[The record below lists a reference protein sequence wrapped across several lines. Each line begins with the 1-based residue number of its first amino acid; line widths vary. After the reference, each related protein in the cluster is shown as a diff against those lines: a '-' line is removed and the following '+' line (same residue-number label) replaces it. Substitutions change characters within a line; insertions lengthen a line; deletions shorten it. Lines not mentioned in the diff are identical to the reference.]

1 MLDYSG
7 SSDVFLMT
15 EELSELFHEVVQN
28 VPLNEA
34 AFLRFLKSRG
44 VSVFGAAQGDPGR
57 FYDMEWLGADG
68 EDFNGAPLFHPFRIY
83 PVLQILRA
91 CRINVAQSASINRS
105 RVLDLLGEVVQR
117 LPAIDEIGLFARSA
131 NSIVNLPILLEPL
144 YWPRISGRCA
154 FRGFDEPHYWECLK
168 KYRHQTLDL
177 VARLCPDEWEE
188 IHKIL
193 RFQAAE
199 LDENQDLYLL
209 LRVSP
214 WSKRERVKG
223 NISGAMWLR
232 HIAETIRLAFEEV
245 YGVEWSEEDNAFGV
259 WMKGARAQRYGS
271 ERPLDNPLLAKPHLA
286 FEFGLHTGSVVRWYV
301 EGETEYGAIR
311 EIIPGAA
318 DGGIEIVNLKGGL
331 EKRRNV
337 PLKLS
342 DHLEQDM
349 ELKRFSVI
357 SIDGDEPD
365 AVRFVRKQ
373 VENNKVIGFVSIH
386 EPDFEFANF
395 SLPELVEI
403 AARFEESKGFP
414 GDCLRQG
421 DWSGVASGADFEKR
435 YSKLSLSRSSL
446 KGVGWG
452 GALAS
457 YAIENPELNGV
468 KRELMTSIDMA
479 MRCLVTRYDYHKSGW
494 IIDPVTFSL
503 VEASHRL

>member
-7 SSDVFLMT
+7 SSDVFSAM
-15 EELSELFHEVVQN
+15 EELSELFHEIVQN
-28 VPLNEA
+28 APLNEA

-44 VSVFGAAQGDPGR
+44 VSVFGGSQGDPGR
-57 FYDMEWLGADG
+57 FYDMGWLRADG
-68 EDFNGAPLFHPFRIY
+68 EDYNGAPLFHPFRIY

-105 RVLDLLGEVVQR
+105 RILDLLGELVQR
-117 LPAIDEIGLFARSA
+117 LPEIDEIKSFARSA
-131 NSIVNLPILLEPL
+131 NSIVDVPILLDPL
-144 YWPRISGRCA
+144 YWPDISGRRA
-154 FRGFDEPHYWECLK
+154 FRGFDESHYWECFK
-168 KYRHQTLDL
+168 KYRYRALGL
-177 VARLCPDEWEE
+177 VALLCPKEWEE

-214 WSKRERVKG
+214 WPKRERVKG

-245 YGVEWSEEDNAFGV
+245 HKVEWSEEDNAFGV
-259 WMKGARAQRYGS
+259 WMKGARAHRYGS

-311 EIIPGAA
+311 EILPRAA

-331 EKRRNV
+331 EKRRSV

-349 ELKRFSVI
+349 ALKRFSVI

-365 AVRFVRKQ
+365 AVRFVRRQ

-386 EPDFEFANF
+386 DPDFEFANF

-403 AARFEESKGFP
+403 AANFEEGKGFS

-435 YSKLSLSRSSL
+435 YRELSLSRSSL
-446 KGVGWG
+446 KGVVWG

-457 YAIENPELNGV
+457 YAIENPVLNGV
-468 KRELMTSIDMA
+468 KREFMASIDMA

-494 IIDPVTFSL
+494 RIDPDTFSL
-503 VEASHRL
+503 VEARHRL